1 MYDAFFVGGSHCVGY
16 GGSERDDLLDGKPAL
31 GEKVVERLSFDQF
44 HREEV
49 GAVSFLDRVER
60 DDVRMIEGGD
70 GARFALEAGEALGI
84 AGHVG
89 REHLERYVAAEF
101 GIRSAVNLTHSA
113 SANRARDAIVG

>member
-84 AGHVG
+84 AGDVG
-89 REHLERYVAAEF
+89 RQHLEGHVAAEL
-101 GIRSAVNLTHSA
+101 GIGGAKDLAHSTCANGGSDAVM
-113 SANRARDAIVG
+113 G